1 MLPFDEKVNALAD
14 TNVSVSVSV
23 SGAVAKGCANVEHVF
38 RHVASISEMEMQLP
52 LIPSEN
58 ELKIAG
64 N

>member
-14 TNVSVSVSV
+14 TNVSVSV

-38 RHVASISEMEMQLP
+38 RHVASISEMEMQL

>member
-38 RHVASISEMEMQLP
+38 RHVASISEM
-52 LIPSEN
+52 
-58 ELKIAG
+58 
-64 N
+64 